1 MNFLLLQRINKGR
14 ICILEG
20 VWNVEEIFRVIV
32 KTMISYGI
40 ILFIFR
46 IMGKREIGELSIIDI
61 VVYLM
66 MAELAVLAIEQPDT
80 PFINAILPMFV
91 LMGIQMIT
99 AFISLKSKKFRDLLE
114 GEPVIIIKNGKIDEE
129 EMKKQRYNFDDL
141 FLQLRQHGVRNI
153 AEVDYAI
160 LENSGRL
167 SVFIKEE
174 ENQGIAVPLIM
185 DGFIQK
191 KHLRMIGK
199 NERWLLENLHK
210 LGYKDIKNISLC
222 SYDNGHFFVDLK

>member
-1 MNFLLLQRINKGR
+1 M
-14 ICILEG
+14 
-20 VWNVEEIFRVIV
+20 EEIFRVIV

>member
-1 MNFLLLQRINKGR
+1 M
-14 ICILEG
+14 
-20 VWNVEEIFRVIV
+20 EEIFRVIV

-129 EMKKQRYNFDDL
+129 AMKKQRYNFDDL

-174 ENQGIAVPLIM
+174 ENQGIAVPLVM

>member
-1 MNFLLLQRINKGR
+1 M
-14 ICILEG
+14 
-20 VWNVEEIFRVIV
+20 EEIFRVIV

-174 ENQGIAVPLIM
+174 ENQGIAVPLVM

-222 SYDNGHFFVDLK
+222 SYENGHFFVDLK

>member
-1 MNFLLLQRINKGR
+1 M
-14 ICILEG
+14 
-20 VWNVEEIFRVIV
+20 
-32 KTMISYGI
+32 
-40 ILFIFR
+40 
-46 IMGKREIGELSIIDI
+46 
-61 VVYLM
+61 
-66 MAELAVLAIEQPDT
+66 
-80 PFINAILPMFV
+80 
-91 LMGIQMIT
+91 
-99 AFISLKSKKFRDLLE
+99 
-114 GEPVIIIKNGKIDEE
+114 
-129 EMKKQRYNFDDL
+129 
-141 FLQLRQHGVRNI
+141 
-153 AEVDYAI
+153 DYAI

-174 ENQGIAVPLIM
+174 ENQGIAVPLVM

>member
-1 MNFLLLQRINKGR
+1 M
-14 ICILEG
+14 
-20 VWNVEEIFRVIV
+20 EEIFRVII

-174 ENQGIAVPLIM
+174 ENQGIAVPLVM

>member
-1 MNFLLLQRINKGR
+1 M
-14 ICILEG
+14 
-20 VWNVEEIFRVIV
+20 EEIFRVIV

-174 ENQGIAVPLIM
+174 ENQGIAVPLVM